1 MGPIFGR
8 VAELQQHV
16 GVVDDRRGGLRELRA
31 VVSFERGDRRP
42 RLVGVLGVVDF
53 LHRRLAPGCADFGS
67 TARTFACAW
76 NQQRCSFVYGKT
88 SRSAFQKRSAPSP
101 TARNGARMP
110 RRRQSRSRLHRD
122 ATTQS
127 RLNINGGSV
136 DTLDPGGS
144 SRPARSYPSGNTPS
158 YTGLMSKV
166 MVSLPDGLLAELDAE
181 VKRRGTSRSALLA
194 DAARREL
201 ARRDPADLAAA
212 IERSE
217 RRFRGAGSFESA
229 DVVRVDRDDRP

>member
-1 MGPIFGR
+1 
-8 VAELQQHV
+8 
-16 GVVDDRRGGLRELRA
+16 
-31 VVSFERGDRRP
+31 
-42 RLVGVLGVVDF
+42 
-53 LHRRLAPGCADFGS
+53 
-67 TARTFACAW
+67 
-76 NQQRCSFVYGKT
+76 
-88 SRSAFQKRSAPSP
+88 
-101 TARNGARMP
+101 
-110 RRRQSRSRLHRD
+110 
-122 ATTQS
+122 
-127 RLNINGGSV
+127 
-136 DTLDPGGS
+136 
-144 SRPARSYPSGNTPS
+144 
-158 YTGLMSKV
+158 MSKV